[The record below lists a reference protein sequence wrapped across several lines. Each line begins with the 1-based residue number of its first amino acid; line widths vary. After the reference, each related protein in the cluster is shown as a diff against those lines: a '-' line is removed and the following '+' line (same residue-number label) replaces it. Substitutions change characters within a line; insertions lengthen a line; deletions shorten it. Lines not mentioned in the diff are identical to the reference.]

1 MRGANAL
8 QARARTY
15 LNEIIT
21 IMLAGAVTITN
32 SPLFLLRCESSRV
45 RWPARNQETA
55 TNYLGP
61 HPDFQPELSI
71 LKSTK
76 LGCAHDKRFLYF
88 IGEKD

>member
-32 SPLFLLRCESSRV
+32 PPYFYYVVSRAESVGLHVTKKRQRTTV
-45 RWPARNQETA
+45 
-55 TNYLGP
+55 YLPGP

-71 LKSTK
+71 LKKYKNWVCT
-76 LGCAHDKRFLYF
+76 
-88 IGEKD
+88 